1 MTTDYKIYDIDSNES
16 LVYAVSLVESPA
28 VETNFIYLNK
38 EENKQYVNLET
49 DEKRMVY
56 GCALRADYPIY
67 RRYEN
72 EEFYITFS
80 AKAIEKLSQK
90 FLKKGFQANMTKD
103 HLSDIQGVT
112 ITESWI
118 KVDAEKDKSL
128 ALGLDDIAVGS
139 WFIGCKVDSD
149 EIWRDIK
156 EGRWGGFSIEAEVL
170 LNEIKLEKQDTQMTN
185 LENNETFWT
194 KMKEVIGSFFT
205 KQEET
210 EAPVEEQTI
219 EMAEEVVEETP
230 TEETVPVEEMVEE
243 IVDTVQVIDETPEE
257 QTEDLQAIVDELNAK
272 IAEMQGEIETKDA
285 EIEELKKVNTELSAQ
300 PSTKQVKVNASA
312 DNGYSFLDYAAGR
325 VKLR

>member
-67 RRYEN
+67 RRVN
-72 EEFYITFS
+72 SEEFYITFS

-103 HLSDIQGVT
+103 HLADIQGVT

-118 KVDAEKDKSL
+118 KVDAEKDKSI
-128 ALGLDDIAVGS
+128 ALGLDDVAVGS

-149 EIWRDIK
+149 EIWNDIK
-156 EGRWGGFSIEAEVL
+156 DGRWGGFSIEAEVL

-194 KMKEVIGSFFT
+194 KMKEVIGSFFS

-210 EAPVEEQTI
+210 EEVAV
-219 EMAEEVVEETP
+219 EMAEEAVEETP

-243 IVDTVQVIDETPEE
+243 IVDTVATIDETPEE

-312 DNGYSFLDYAAGR
+312 ENGYSFLDYAAGR